1 MSLEKNFITLAIA
14 AILFFG
20 VKEINDGYKW
30 FFGSLLKNNI
40 KMLQDKKVKRMNL
53 NQKYESKLGFD
64 YRFLKHIADNTP
76 ENAIILMPP
85 DSIIFPKKGR
95 IFFNKSMKSA
105 SIRNKS
111 WASYFVYPRKLVYEK
126 INENSKYVDKAT
138 HVAIVNHWGYH
149 KLKNPPRQRQQFAVI
164 PLK

>member
-20 VKEINDGYKW
+20 IKEINDGYKW
-30 FFGSLLKNNI
+30 FFSSLLKNNI
-40 KMLQDKKVKRMNL
+40 KMLQDKKVKRMDL

-85 DSIIFPKKGR
+85 DSIIFPKKGK
-95 IFFNKSMKSA
+95 IFFNKNMKSA
-105 SIRNKS
+105 SIKNKN
-111 WASYFVYPRKLVYEK
+111 WATISSYDSYAYIRKLVYEK

-138 HVAIVNHWGYH
+138 HVAILNHW
-149 KLKNPPRQRQQFAVI
+149 
-164 PLK
+164 